1 MVHDVI
7 SSVPQL
13 QTNQFK
19 SQMTLVFS
27 SNVLWLDSSL
37 PENQTT
43 TFPEHNRIQGF
54 RTRTISTEKSKK
66 GLLPGGNSY
75 SRTQTLTHLEYSW
88 PLLNPK
94 GTFPTHQVSWMSK
107 RSASGPRMAHPWGCW
122 VSLSVQNGESLPWP
136 LLSKPP
142 PYTNMNHERCG
153 NPGCGVGLDKGPF
166 QSYK

>member
-1 MVHDVI
+1 MVHDII

-88 PLLNPK
+88 LLLNPK

-122 VSLSVQNGESLPWP
+122 WAFLFKMEKACLGHFFLNH
-136 LLSKPP
+136 PP
-142 PYTNMNHERCG
+142 TQTWTTK
-153 NPGCGVGLDKGPF
+153 GVEIQDVVWA
-166 QSYK
+166 